1 MQNHQRVSE
10 AFAFAAELHHDHFRK
25 VGPNEPKTLEIAY
38 MTHLAEVFA
47 FVIQGFG
54 DDDQMIAALLH
65 DSIEDRPVAP
75 DGRKTRDVILEKFG
89 QRVLDLVL
97 ANTDSET
104 VPGVPKEAWLPR
116 KEKHIA
122 HIRALGADD
131 KSVLLVGLADKLSN
145 GHAIVND
152 INTHGTKV
160 WHRFKKPTPAEIAW
174 YYTSMLRVFQDLIPE
189 NPLVPRL
196 AGVVKEIQKKSDEV
210 GGQKPAM

>member
-122 HIRALGADD
+122 HIRALGAHD

-152 INTHGTKV
+152 LSTHGPIV
-160 WHRFKKPTPAEIAW
+160 WERFKSPTPEQIAW
-174 YYTSMLRVFQDLIPE
+174 YYNSMLQVFKDLIPE
-189 NPLVPRL
+189 NPLVGRL
-196 AGVVKEIQKKSDEV
+196 ETVSKTISAKASESRPKRS
-210 GGQKPAM
+210 